1 MIVSLFPTPVGRND
15 IGREFT
21 VKELKA
27 INALERNTNAG
38 NQITKNQDV
47 LGLKELS
54 SVRKYVDDALNEF
67 FQSVYKP
74 QREVRLDITQS
85 WINFSKKGDYH
96 HTHTHQNSFL
106 SGVFYIKADRE
117 KDKIY
122 FYKEEYAQ
130 LRVYSKEYNEYNSYS
145 WWIEVGGGDLLL
157 FPSSMSHGVNTVE
170 TDERISLS
178 FNTFP
183 VGLLGGHYYSNSLE
197 ILKIGPGN
205 RD

>member
-1 MIVSLFPTPVGRND
+1 MIVPLFPTAVGRNE

-27 INALERNTNAG
+27 INSLERMNNTG
-38 NQITKNQDV
+38 NQMTKNHNV
-47 LGLKELS
+47 LDMKELS
-54 SVRKYVDDALNEF
+54 SVRKYVNDALNNF
-67 FQSVYKP
+67 FQTVYSP

-130 LRVYSKEYNEYNSYS
+130 LRVYPKEYNEYNSYS
-145 WWIEVGGGDLLL
+145 WWIDVGGGDLLL
-157 FPSSMSHGVNTVE
+157 FPSNLTHGVNTVE

-183 VGLLGGHYYSNSLE
+183 VGLVGGHYNSNSLE

>member
-1 MIVSLFPTPVGRND
+1 MIVPLFPTAVGRNE

-27 INALERNTNAG
+27 INSLERMNNTG
-38 NQITKNQDV
+38 NQMTKNHNV
-47 LGLKELS
+47 LDIKELS
-54 SVRKYVDDALNEF
+54 SVRKYVNDALNNF
-67 FQSVYKP
+67 FQTVYSP

-130 LRVYSKEYNEYNSYS
+130 LRVYPKEYNEYNSYS
-145 WWIEVGGGDLLL
+145 WWIDVGGGDLLL
-157 FPSSMSHGVNTVE
+157 FPSNLTHGVNTVE

-183 VGLLGGHYYSNSLE
+183 VGLLGGHYNSNSLE

>member
-1 MIVSLFPTPVGRND
+1 MIVPLFPTAVGRNE

-27 INALERNTNAG
+27 INSLERINNTG
-38 NQITKNQDV
+38 NQMTKNHNV
-47 LGLKELS
+47 LDIKELS
-54 SVRKYVDDALNEF
+54 SVRKYVNDALNNF
-67 FQSVYKP
+67 FQTVYSP

-130 LRVYSKEYNEYNSYS
+130 LRVYPKEYNEYNSYS

-157 FPSSMSHGVNTVE
+157 FPSNLTHGVNTVE

-183 VGLLGGHYYSNSLE
+183 VGLLGDHYNSNSLE

>member
-1 MIVSLFPTPVGRND
+1 MIVPLFPTAVGRNE

-27 INALERNTNAG
+27 INSLERMNNTG
-38 NQITKNQDV
+38 NHMTINHNV
-47 LGLKELS
+47 LDIKELS
-54 SVRKYVDDALNEF
+54 SVRKYVNDALNNF
-67 FQSVYKP
+67 FQTVYSP

-130 LRVYSKEYNEYNSYS
+130 LRVYPKEYNEYNSYS
-145 WWIEVGGGDLLL
+145 WWIDVGGGDLLL
-157 FPSSMSHGVNTVE
+157 FPSNLTHGVNTVE

-183 VGLLGGHYYSNSLE
+183 VGLLGDHYNSNSLE
-197 ILKIGPGN
+197 ILKIGPGT

>member
-1 MIVSLFPTPVGRND
+1 MIVPLFPTAVGRNE

-27 INALERNTNAG
+27 INSLERMNNTG
-38 NQITKNQDV
+38 NQMTKNHNV
-47 LGLKELS
+47 LDIKELS
-54 SVRKYVDDALNEF
+54 SVRKYVNDALNNF
-67 FQSVYKP
+67 FQTVYSP

-122 FYKEEYAQ
+122 FYKEEYTQ
-130 LRVYSKEYNEYNSYS
+130 LRVYPKEYNEYNSYS
-145 WWIEVGGGDLLL
+145 WWIDVGGGDLLL
-157 FPSSMSHGVNTVE
+157 FPSNLTHGVNTVE

-183 VGLLGGHYYSNSLE
+183 VGLLGGHYNSNSLE

>member
-1 MIVSLFPTPVGRND
+1 MRVPLFPTAVGRNE

-27 INALERNTNAG
+27 INSLERMNNTG
-38 NQITKNQDV
+38 NQMTKNHNV
-47 LGLKELS
+47 LDMKELS
-54 SVRKYVDDALNEF
+54 SVRKYVNDALNNF
-67 FQSVYKP
+67 FQTVYSP

-130 LRVYSKEYNEYNSYS
+130 LRVYPKEYNEYNSYS
-145 WWIEVGGGDLLL
+145 WWIDVGGGDLLL
-157 FPSSMSHGVNTVE
+157 FPSNLTHGVNTVE

-183 VGLLGGHYYSNSLE
+183 VGLLGECYNSNSLE

>member
-1 MIVSLFPTPVGRND
+1 MIVPLFPTAVGRNE

-27 INALERNTNAG
+27 INSLERINNTG
-38 NQITKNQDV
+38 NQMTKNHNV
-47 LGLKELS
+47 LDIKELS
-54 SVRKYVDDALNEF
+54 SVRKYVNDALNNF
-67 FQSVYKP
+67 FQTVYSP

-130 LRVYSKEYNEYNSYS
+130 LRVYPKEYNEYNSYS
-145 WWIEVGGGDLLL
+145 WWIDVGGGDLLL
-157 FPSSMSHGVNTVE
+157 FPSNLTHGVNTVE

-183 VGLLGGHYYSNSLE
+183 VGLLGDHYNSNSLE